1 MPTDAGRGTYPT
13 DWRNSVERAVIA
25 WDCTGRRR
33 LPPHHHA
40 WIHGRSIG
48 GGLLFVLPAIII
60 GHRITDDKD
69 GANHA

>member
-1 MPTDAGRGTYPT
+1 
-13 DWRNSVERAVIA
+13 VIA